1 MEGAL
6 RQRLALFSILLIV
19 GVVAGASIVALGA
32 EKAIPGTSNDYV
44 SVVKAPPPP
53 PGLTPEQQSE
63 LQARYEARLNSLV
76 AIANKDK
83 RAQQLLAE
91 PQAEIIGIAL
101 PRGPGAE
108 DTGALLLKVDS
119 TFYKITIDMT
129 RETVISLEQRVCYG
143 PGCNS

>member
-32 EKAIPGTSNDYV
+32 EKAIPGTSNEYV
-44 SVVKAPPPP
+44 SVVKASPPPH
-53 PGLTPEQQSE
+53 GLTPEQQ
-63 LQARYEARLNSLV
+63 YERQPHYESRLNSLV
-76 AIANKDK
+76 VIANKDE

-101 PRGPGAE
+101 PRSPGAE
-108 DTGALLLKVDS
+108 DTSALLLKVDS
-119 TFYKITIDMT
+119 TFYKITIDT
-129 RETVISLEQRVCYG
+129 ARETVTSVEQRVCYG